1 MVAPV
6 AAQQVDDVSL
16 VAVDA
21 GAHPVRVGKKMAAP
35 MAAPEAGKAS
45 PAAVDAGSYLV
56 ETGEKMA
63 APVAAQKEGEASPLA
78 VYAGGVCAILLWL
91 YTSAECLKRAYTSP
105 GSFFGNMLYKINYG
119 SNYNLQHLCLKFLS
133 RTHLNF

>member
-16 VAVDA
+16 LAVDA
-21 GAHPVRVGKKMAAP
+21 GANPVRVGKKMAAP
-35 MAAPEAGKAS
+35 MAAPKAGEAS

-63 APVAAQKEGEASPLA
+63 VPVATQKDGEASPVA
-78 VYAGGVCAILLWL
+78 VYAGGVCAILIQL
-91 YTSAECLKRAYTSP
+91 YTSTEHLKRVYTSP
-105 GSFFGNMLYKINYG
+105 GVNFGNIL
-119 SNYNLQHLCLKFLS
+119 F
-133 RTHLNF
+133 R